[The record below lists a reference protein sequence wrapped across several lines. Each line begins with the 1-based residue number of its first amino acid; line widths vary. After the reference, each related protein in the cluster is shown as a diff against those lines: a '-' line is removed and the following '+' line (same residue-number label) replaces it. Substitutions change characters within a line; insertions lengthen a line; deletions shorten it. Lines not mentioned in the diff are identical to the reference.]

1 MEECNIPEDITNLV
15 NGLIKANTADYE
27 IVKSRYLKE
36 EDEQHDD
43 QLIASIMR
51 EYSVL
56 LGQFENELKVE
67 FGTPKIVDDLA
78 VFDDAEEN
86 EEEGG
91 YLAEEDDEGFYVPCS
106 FYSVIWEKEE
116 YILFLAVCQEDREF
130 PIELIVGVE
139 F

>member
-15 NGLIKANTADYE
+15 HGLIKANTADYA
-27 IVKSRYLKE
+27 IIKSRYLKE

-78 VFDDAEEN
+78 VFDDAEES
-86 EEEGG
+86 EEEGD
-91 YLAEEDDEGFYVPCS
+91 YLAEEDDEDFYVPCS